1 MFTYLLCIIAT
12 GFVALGDRAFHK
24 FLDWLSN
31 SKEEEGNKNE

>member
-1 MFTYLLCIIAT
+1 MFTYLLCTIAT